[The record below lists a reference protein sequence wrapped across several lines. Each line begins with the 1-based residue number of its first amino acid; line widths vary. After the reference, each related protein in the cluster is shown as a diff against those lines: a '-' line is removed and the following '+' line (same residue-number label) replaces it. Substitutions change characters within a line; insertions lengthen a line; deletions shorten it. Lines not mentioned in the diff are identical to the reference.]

1 MFLLHVICWGFCMS
15 RVSIQRNQ
23 ECFQDVYLRQRE
35 QGCSLH
41 VVDGSSERVGWG
53 YGVKASDLLFS
64 SFGGAVELLQ

>member
-1 MFLLHVICWGFCMS
+1 MFLLHVICWGFCKS

-41 VVDGSSERVGWG
+41 VIDSNSERVGWG
-53 YGVKASDLLFS
+53 NGVKASDLLFS
-64 SFGGAVELLQ
+64 SSSGAVELLQ